1 MRSTFKIAF
10 YVNKSKEKNG
20 LVPVL
25 GRITINGSIAQFS
38 CKQSIAHELWD
49 AKSNRATGR
58 SDRALKVNRTLDNIR
73 AQITKHYQRISDREA
88 YVNAEM
94 VRNAWQGIGMECDT
108 LLGAFDRHNAGFE
121 KRAGK
126 DRSQS
131 TLYKYLSVRRHLA
144 DFIKSRY
151 NRSDLHLKEITED
164 FIRDFGIYLHI
175 TLGLSSSTVW
185 LYSIPLR
192 MIVTKAHNSGII
204 STNPFAHYHLR
215 QESKERG
222 YLTEDE
228 LKLMIDHKFDNR
240 TLEIV
245 RDLFVFAAF
254 TGLSYIDIKNLTE
267 KEIIAYPDGS
277 KWIATHREKTGTPVN
292 VKLLDLPIRIIEK
305 YESVR
310 NGEHLFPVPKNSDC
324 NRRLKIIAKHCGI
337 AKYIT
342 FHQSRHSFATLALTK
357 GVPIESVSRMLGHTD
372 ITTTQIYAKITNEK
386 IGRDMDMFSEKL
398 DKLNGLESV

>member
-1 MRSTFKIAF
+1 
-10 YVNKSKEKNG
+10 
-20 LVPVL
+20 
-25 GRITINGSIAQFS
+25 
-38 CKQSIAHELWD
+38 
-49 AKSNRATGR
+49 
-58 SDRALKVNRTLDNIR
+58 
-73 AQITKHYQRISDREA
+73 
-88 YVNAEM
+88 
-94 VRNAWQGIGMECDT
+94 
-108 LLGAFDRHNAGFE
+108 
-121 KRAGK
+121 
-126 DRSQS
+126 
-131 TLYKYLSVRRHLA
+131 
-144 DFIKSRY
+144 
-151 NRSDLHLKEITED
+151 
-164 FIRDFGIYLHI
+164 
-175 TLGLSSSTVW
+175 
-185 LYSIPLR
+185 

-267 KEIIAYPDGS
+267 KEIITCPDGS

-292 VKLLDLPIRIIEK
+292 VKLLDIPIRIIEK

-310 NGEHLFPVPKNSDC
+310 NGGHLFPVPKNSDC
-324 NRRLKIIAKHCGI
+324 NRRLKIIAKRCCIG
-337 AKYIT
+337 KYIT